1 MSRTA
6 ALTDL
11 SMRYNNSIP
20 LSVEQMESVL
30 TSTANKID
38 SYSDIIRI
46 DRKNSAFMKKQLQP
60 GQSRSRETN
69 EEKDAGNLQR
79 QTVPAIHPTVAS
91 QPSDTIK
98 ERQAAILADG
108 LHEITAVMTGSYNL
122 GDVIYMILETMY
134 RGFEFNRVIFCLMD
148 ATKSK
153 MAARFGLGED
163 VDDIL
168 KHFQFL
174 TGRSTDIFNV
184 GISQAKG
191 IIIDDAADPKISRNI
206 PEWYQQIVGAS
217 SFLILPLEVRGVCI
231 GMFYADKKEKGRL
244 LTDDQLNHM
253 ENLCDMAIEAITQ
266 KHPQ

>member
-1 MSRTA
+1 
-6 ALTDL
+6 
-11 SMRYNNSIP
+11 MRYNNSIP
-20 LSVEQMESVL
+20 LSVEQIESVL

-60 GQSRSRETN
+60 SQNRFREPN
-69 EEKDAGNLQR
+69 EEKSAGSLQHR
-79 QTVPAIHPTVAS
+79 TIPTTHLTTAP
-91 QPSDTIK
+91 QPSDAIK
-98 ERQAAILADG
+98 GRQAAILADG
-108 LHEITAVMTGSYNL
+108 LHEITAVMKGNYNL

-148 ATKSK
+148 AAKSK
-153 MAARFGLGED
+153 MAARFGLGEN
-163 VDDIL
+163 VDEIL

-191 IIIDDAADPKISRNI
+191 IIIDDAADPKIFKNI

-231 GMFYADKKEKGRL
+231 GMFYADKKEKGRS

>member
-1 MSRTA
+1 
-6 ALTDL
+6 
-11 SMRYNNSIP
+11 
-20 LSVEQMESVL
+20 
-30 TSTANKID
+30 
-38 SYSDIIRI
+38 
-46 DRKNSAFMKKQLQP
+46 
-60 GQSRSRETN
+60 
-69 EEKDAGNLQR
+69 
-79 QTVPAIHPTVAS
+79 
-91 QPSDTIK
+91 
-98 ERQAAILADG
+98 
-108 LHEITAVMTGSYNL
+108 MTGSYNL

-174 TGRSTDIFNV
+174 TGHSTDIFNV

-206 PEWYQQIVGAS
+206 PEWYQQIIGAS
-217 SFLILPLEVRGVCI
+217 SFLIFPLEVRGVCI

-244 LTDDQLNHM
+244 LTNDQLNHM